1 MIDLEWSIKLK
12 PLVESDLNMRNVLL
26 ERGILNDA
34 YHPEMEKIHL
44 RNANA
49 LMKLIDKKSF
59 PVLSNAGEDGVRK
72 SWLIIHHA
80 ISLPDFMKS
89 SLLEMRL
96 AAAEKDY
103 LLELLAYTEDRV
115 AYFEGRRQLYGTNY
129 DWQDGE
135 LMPTPIEDPAS
146 VDIRRKS
153 IGLPP
158 LGQVIA
164 GDTKPP
170 KNPESKAKEFAQW
183 LKRVG
188 WRL

>member
-1 MIDLEWSIKLK
+1 VIDSEWSIKLK
-12 PLVESDLNMRNVLL
+12 PLVESDLNLRNVLL

-44 RNANA
+44 KNAKA

-72 SWLIIHHA
+72 SWLIIHNA
-80 ISLPDFMKS
+80 ISIPDFMKS

-96 AAAEKDY
+96 AAADKDY

-115 AYFEGRRQLYGTNY
+115 AYFEGRKQLYGTNY

-135 LMPTPIEDPAS
+135 LMPTPIEDAER
-146 VDIRRKS
+146 VNIRRKS

-158 LGQVIA
+158 LGQVMP
-164 GDTKPP
+164 GNSKPP
-170 KNPESKAKEFAQW
+170 KNPELKAREFALW
-183 LKRVG
+183 LRKVG